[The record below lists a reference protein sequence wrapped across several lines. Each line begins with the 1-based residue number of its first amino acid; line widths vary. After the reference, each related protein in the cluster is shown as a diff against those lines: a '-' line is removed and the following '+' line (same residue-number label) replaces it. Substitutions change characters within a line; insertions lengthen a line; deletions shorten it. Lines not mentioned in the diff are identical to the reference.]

1 MSSAGKNFE
10 STHTQI
16 CVCVDSKIYNS
27 LEIFSQLRLSRV
39 SKSFEKTKSLDATIG
54 SFKPPI
60 FWKDKEIVKLQI
72 KNWSYKEVKN
82 LIYQINTV
90 ELLVK
95 KHSNSSINILSDF
108 IIEKS
113 SIINN

>member
-1 MSSAGKNFE
+1 MNENNYTLDDCIIIIRTFLMKAK
-10 STHTQI
+10 
-16 CVCVDSKIYNS
+16 
-27 LEIFSQLRLSRV
+27 RLIKL